1 MSRIGKLPV
10 PVPSGVTVDV
20 AGNKVTVKGP
30 KGSLEHFVPEHVA
43 VKMDSG
49 RVLVERSADHRQA
62 RANHGLMRAMVRNM
76 VHGVTQGFE
85 KRLEIAGVGYR
96 AELRGQNLV
105 LNLGY
110 SHPIDYTI
118 PKGISLSIDK
128 PTPGTEKSGMA
139 PATAVIAVKGIDR
152 HQVGQV
158 AADIRAFRKPDS
170 YKGKGLRYVGEHINL
185 KAGKSA
191 K

>member
-10 PVPSGVTVDV
+10 PVPTGVTVDV
-20 AGNKVTVKGP
+20 AGNKIAIKGP
-30 KGSLEHFVPEHVA
+30 KGSLEHFVPDFVA
-43 VKMDSG
+43 VKMNAG
-49 RVLVERSADHRQA
+49 NLLVERSADHRQA
-62 RANHGLMRAMVRNM
+62 RANHGLMRALVRNM

-110 SHPIDYTI
+110 SHPIDYAI
-118 PKGISLSIDK
+118 PKGISVVIDK
-128 PTPGTEKSGMA
+128 PTPGPEKSGLS
-139 PATAVIAVKGIDR
+139 PATAIISVKGIDR